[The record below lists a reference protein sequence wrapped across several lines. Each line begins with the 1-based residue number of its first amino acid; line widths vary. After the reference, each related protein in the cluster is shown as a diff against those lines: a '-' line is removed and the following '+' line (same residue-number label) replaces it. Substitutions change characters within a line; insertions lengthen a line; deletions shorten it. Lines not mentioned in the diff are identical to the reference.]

1 MRRYELGMALT
12 YAKGWGV
19 SDAVREFFQNALDEQ
34 KENPENKMYWEYN
47 QETKTLII
55 ANKHSKLSPAS
66 LLMGS
71 SSKEGKNELIGEHG
85 EGYKVATI
93 VLLREGKTVKIYNNT
108 VNEVWTSR
116 VVRSRRYGADIG
128 CFDISKDFFNKE
140 YDLVVKIEGVTE
152 EDWTKIVESNLHL
165 QDNIGE
171 TISADDATILLE
183 DKYSGKIYVEGLYV
197 CTKSFLQWG
206 YNLPANLIKLD
217 RDRGLVDSFDLQWTL
232 GNVISKVEDVDF
244 ISDHLDFPDLQYV
257 HYSLKRREESVSD
270 KVSDRVYENFKE
282 EYGEDAVPVSDT
294 DSFNLYAKAGK
305 NPVMVKDNIKTIIE
319 YKDRDYE
326 NQIPKSIDD
335 QYEEWRKEA
344 RRYLPKNLV
353 AQIDILWKKK

>member
-1 MRRYELGMALT
+1 MFYEKIRIRYGSHLC
-12 YAKGWGV
+12 KGWGV

-140 YDLVVKIEGVTE
+140 YDLVVKIEGITE
-152 EDWTKIVESNLHL
+152 DDWAKIVDSNLHL

-197 CTKSFLQWG
+197 CTKSFLQ
-206 YNLPANLIKLD
+206 
-217 RDRGLVDSFDLQWTL
+217 
-232 GNVISKVEDVDF
+232 
-244 ISDHLDFPDLQYV
+244 
-257 HYSLKRREESVSD
+257 
-270 KVSDRVYENFKE
+270 
-282 EYGEDAVPVSDT
+282 
-294 DSFNLYAKAGK
+294 
-305 NPVMVKDNIKTIIE
+305 
-319 YKDRDYE
+319 
-326 NQIPKSIDD
+326 
-335 QYEEWRKEA
+335 
-344 RRYLPKNLV
+344 
-353 AQIDILWKKK
+353 